1 MVREVMVTMVP
12 TRSETRLLVTVGRDE
27 VMKAR
32 LGPAEQTHP
41 RAAPMLLE
49 ALALWY
55 QKRVHAV
62 ISVGADAARSDLGL
76 ADGLG
81 YGAETVHYD
90 VAWVDARLRTTD
102 RDGDDRQSGVP
113 EPDADA
119 RDRRHVGPASCARA
133 RCSCPRRAARPRVPH
148 VRCARRFAEYHGPRP
163 DCS

>member
-1 MVREVMVTMVP
+1 MVTMVP

-27 VMKAR
+27 AMKAR

-55 QKRVHAV
+55 QQRVHAV

-90 VAWVDARLRTTD
+90 VAWVD
-102 RDGDDRQSGVP
+102 P
-113 EPDADA
+113 
-119 RDRRHVGPASCARA
+119 RA
-133 RCSCPRRAARPRVPH
+133 PRVRGLGDFRD
-148 VRCARRFAEYHGPRP
+148 VRRQLRLVWSR
-163 DCS
+163 

>member
-55 QKRVHAV
+55 QQRVHAV

-90 VAWVDARLRTTD
+90 VAWVDPRAPRAHRLRGLGD
-102 RDGDDRQSGVP
+102 FRDVRRQLRLVWS
-113 EPDADA
+113 
-119 RDRRHVGPASCARA
+119 R
-133 RCSCPRRAARPRVPH
+133 
-148 VRCARRFAEYHGPRP
+148 
-163 DCS
+163 

>member
-49 ALALWY
+49 AIALWY
-55 QKRVHAV
+55 QQRVHAV

-90 VAWVDARLRTTD
+90 VAWVD
-102 RDGDDRQSGVP
+102 P
-113 EPDADA
+113 
-119 RDRRHVGPASCARA
+119 RA
-133 RCSCPRRAARPRVPH
+133 PRVRGLGDFRD
-148 VRCARRFAEYHGPRP
+148 VRRQLRLVWSR
-163 DCS
+163 

>member
-49 ALALWY
+49 AIALWY
-55 QKRVHAV
+55 QQRVHAV
-62 ISVGADAARSDLGL
+62 ISVGVDASSDLGL

-81 YGAETVHYD
+81 FGVETVHYE
-90 VAWVDARLRTTD
+90 VAWVDPRACRGRRVRGLGDFRDVRKQLRLAWSR
-102 RDGDDRQSGVP
+102 
-113 EPDADA
+113 
-119 RDRRHVGPASCARA
+119 
-133 RCSCPRRAARPRVPH
+133 
-148 VRCARRFAEYHGPRP
+148 
-163 DCS
+163 